1 MWCHCRDSTAKGD
14 SPNEKFK
21 HEVYFH
27 KTGINI
33 YKWLHLCIVYSPW
46 NVWNKTTYRSQIYD
60 ICGAYS
66 PARYKHSDSQ
76 TSGIQQDCIWFIPV
90 YAYILFFIF
99 VELSFYYHDFVCYYW
114 CHLSSGYCWILS
126 CSSQETSWDQTHESH
141 WIVFGLG
148 RIFRLK
154 RSAIFMTEFR
164 ARLELGARN
173 FRLKPC
179 MFTWAKLG
187 NPFEVIILTVYSK
200 VSSYHLTS
208 TEFLITT

>member
-1 MWCHCRDSTAKGD
+1 MRNSNMKYTFIR
-14 SPNEKFK
+14 P
-21 HEVYFH
+21 
-27 KTGINI
+27 GINI
-33 YKWLHLCIVYSPW
+33 YKWLHLYIVYSPW
-46 NVWNKTTYRSQIYD
+46 NIWNKTTYRSQIYD
-60 ICGAYS
+60 ICSAYS
-66 PARYKHSDSQ
+66 PARYKHSWQ
-76 TSGIQQDCIWFIPV
+76 PNQWYTARLHMVHPCICLYTI
-90 YAYILFFIF
+90 FIF
-99 VELSFYYHDFVCYYW
+99 VELSSFYYHDFVYYYW

-126 CSSQETSWDQTHESH
+126 CSSQETSWDQTHEWH

-164 ARLELGARN
+164 AWLELGARN